1 MKEELKA
8 LGLSDS
14 DLEGVSGGVIVVEAG
29 NQKYWLVRQNG
40 TVISPVPTLEKPQ
53 ELAKAYGII
62 TKVLTR
68 DEYKS
73 MVGRELT
80 W

>member
-14 DLEGVSGGVIVVEAG
+14 DLKGVSGGVIVAEAG

-40 TVISPVPTLEKPQ
+40 TVISPVPTLEKAQ
-53 ELAKAYGII
+53 EFAKAYGIS

-68 DEYKS
+68 DEYKA
-73 MVGRELT
+73 MFGRELT

>member
-8 LGLSDS
+8 LGLSDI
-14 DLEGVSGGVIVVEAG
+14 DLENVSGGIIVVEAG

-40 TVISPVPTLEKPQ
+40 TVISPVPTLEKAQ
-53 ELAKAYGII
+53 EFAKAYGIS
-62 TKVLTR
+62 TSVLSR
-68 DEYKS
+68 DEYKAKF
-73 MVGRELT
+73 GRDLV